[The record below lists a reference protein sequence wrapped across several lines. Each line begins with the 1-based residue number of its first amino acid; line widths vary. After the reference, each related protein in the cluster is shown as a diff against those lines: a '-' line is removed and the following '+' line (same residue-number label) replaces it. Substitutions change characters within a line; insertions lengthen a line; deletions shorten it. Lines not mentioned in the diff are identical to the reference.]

1 MANRVMKQKDEKGK
15 KQARDASEA
24 RKYGVRDTA
33 SYRKEMLHTT
43 ERQKKKDR
51 EAQDIEDSQSRAKAV
66 DSIPG
71 NKGKLK
77 PLEIK
82 ESDFELKSSAGH
94 QDVKPIV
101 EKKAKRAQA
110 ERELGTG
117 LSRVS
122 KGGDIR
128 PLGGREAQVV
138 KNDLAAN
145 DKQITKEANK
155 RAAARDEKVSKVDRT
170 PEQKQARLNM
180 LAGSAEKKKAAAAA
194 KPVGSLPE
202 AQTDRPSTRPLK
214 VKKVNGE
221 RIVTGGA
228 QIIPGEGK
236 AGILNSGNVA
246 RTAGTIAP
254 GTRRRLE
261 RKAAYNVKRA
271 NMPGATEGYKNAA
284 LLGTRTSE
292 VLNARSEA
300 NSESLDTRA
309 RTRAARKDAK
319 RDSLKGSIL
328 KKAEKMPEGSAKSA
342 AVRAGESIIQAPV
355 IGGKRGG
362 MHEVTSIPDE
372 RDITKVNKRSRP
384 VGRGRLTDV
393 VDSLGEKRD
402 AHGKPT
408 GEKERLKMS
417 QQGEISTQPARPQLT
432 PIGVLGSHEDRLH
445 ALTKMFQ
452 VPAGEGKTHD
462 LEPVHLRSYLKHKST
477 NAHVKFNER
486 DVVGAVFKAKHA
498 APDTFSKIHKEVLEH
513 RTKRIG
519 QTTEQRERASAKAK
533 DMRSMTRAD
542 RGGKRQAPKAKRVV
556 SNVQNRFTEVPNGGK
571 EA

>member
-1 MANRVMKQKDEKGK
+1 
-15 KQARDASEA
+15 
-24 RKYGVRDTA
+24 
-33 SYRKEMLHTT
+33 MLHTT
-43 ERQKKKDR
+43 ERPKKKDR

-66 DSIPG
+66 DSVAS
-71 NKGKLK
+71 NKAKLK

-82 ESDFELKSSAGH
+82 ESDRELSSSAGH

-101 EKKAKRAQA
+101 KKKATRMLSERA
-110 ERELGTG
+110 LGMG
-117 LSRVS
+117 MASVS
-122 KGGDIR
+122 KSGEIQ
-128 PLGGREAQVV
+128 PLVGREAKVV
-138 KNDLAAN
+138 KNDMAAN
-145 DKQITKEANK
+145 DKQLTKEANK
-155 RAAARDEKVSKVDRT
+155 RAAARDAKVSKVDRT

-236 AGILNSGNVA
+236 AGILNPGNVA
-246 RTAGTIAP
+246 RTAGTVAQ
-254 GTRRRLE
+254 GTRRRIE
-261 RKAAYNVKRA
+261 RKAAYNAKKS
-271 NMPGATEGYKNAA
+271 GATKGYTEASK
-284 LLGTRTSE
+284 LGTRTSE
-292 VLNARSEA
+292 PLNARAEA
-300 NSESLDTRA
+300 TSESLDTRA

-319 RDSLKGSIL
+319 RDSLKRSIL

-372 RDITKVNKRSRP
+372 RDITKVSKRSRP
-384 VGRGRLTDV
+384 VGRGRLTDL

-402 AHGKPT
+402 AYGKAT

-417 QQGEISTQPARPQLT
+417 QQGEISTQPDRTQLT
-432 PIGVLGSHEDRLH
+432 PTGVLASHEDRLH

-477 NAHVKFNER
+477 NAGVKYNER
-486 DVVGAVFKAKHA
+486 DIVGSVFKARHA
-498 APDTFSKIHKEVLEH
+498 APDYFSKIHKEVLEH

-556 SNVQNRFTEVPNGGK
+556 SNVQNRFTEVTNGGK

>member
-24 RKYGVRDTA
+24 RKYGVKDTA

-43 ERQKKKDR
+43 ERPKKKDR

-82 ESDFELKSSAGH
+82 ESDRELKSSAGH

-128 PLGGREAQVV
+128 PLLGREAQVV

-145 DKQITKEANK
+145 DKQLVKEANK
-155 RAAARDEKVSKVDRT
+155 RAAARDAKASTVDRT

-236 AGILNSGNVA
+236 AGILNPANVA
-246 RTAGTIAP
+246 RTAGTVAQ
-254 GTRRRLE
+254 GTRRRIE
-261 RKAAYNVKRA
+261 RKAAYNAKKS
-271 NMPGATEGYKNAA
+271 GATKGYTEAA
-284 LLGTRTSE
+284 KLGTRTSE
-292 VLNARSEA
+292 TLNARAEA
-300 NSESLDTRA
+300 TSESLDTRA

-319 RDSLKGSIL
+319 RDSLKRSIL

-384 VGRGRLTDV
+384 VGKGRLTDV

-432 PIGVLGSHEDRLH
+432 PTGVLGSHEDRLH

-477 NAHVKFNER
+477 NANVKFNER
-486 DVVGAVFKAKHA
+486 DVVGAVFKAQHT